1 MTDMIE
7 KSRKSMVIKLK
18 GQTKLV
24 NPKTGKAY
32 DKAPQGS
39 AIEVLGQMCGSKEV
53 TAQQIHPVHGVVPV
67 QSPQSSTASLWK
79 NSKQASSVSGQNI
92 PTIAGVDS
100 EKLSQSSKACITTSV
115 HVNSVPETEK
125 YDSVSKGSSSTMFHS
140 TSVTTPLQIQSVSVA
155 ERLVQVAPVP
165 TIANVV
171 NTTIS
176 SVPLVSHINP
186 AQQPSNSLAYIHP
199 VTGQSISY
207 GQAPVVP
214 AFGNVSVPVATVAMP
229 EPQPVPQPLP
239 QLVPLQVLP
248 AVPQPAVLPPVA
260 QPVVI
265 VPGQS
270 QTVPR
275 LPFLPAGLGQ
285 QGQRLT
291 VQPFGTSQTPQPQP
305 SDQVHVSSGQAV
317 KPQNETAA
325 RAQGCKESKS
335 ADVFDC
341 FRDKFEKRDVSNQQK
356 IDGKKN
362 VNDSST
368 SDSKNAYSVKL
379 FLEDIEMKARKEL
392 NAQLSFKT
400 TTIKTEQVEKK
411 EIVKVETE
419 SSGNV
424 SPRKRPGEGDGRG
437 TTVKRIKNEVDD
449 GKGSTV
455 KRMKNEFES
464 KPKPQNDF
472 GSKVLESLTEVKSK
486 LTSPEKSSPKKISPS
501 PEKHNTTIE
510 IKVEDK
516 IIKKE
521 PKKETPDSGA
531 SSELEDGEIS
541 EDSLSESE
549 EPFNNVS
556 GPNIQGSSIP
566 VLGSRPTHFNRI
578 PTIGSWNQNSS
589 NRSMNIGGF
598 AQRGSFAPRRQNT
611 AFNAYSVGADWS
623 DILQNPETR
632 AIERIKATNT
642 ESPSLHSAGASL
654 DDAASI
660 VSKSAASIS
669 RSRQKN
675 KAQSQVKTLGEW
687 LKLELEI
694 DNIAPLQNIIP
705 YALNTD
711 LTKIPKQ
718 RKRRIR
724 MKVKNAIE
732 QEGSKAINFER
743 KETVTVEVFL
753 PEKQEPKPLNPD
765 YLPEVSNEQT
775 ERELQMLGTSLN
787 FLRHRINQKTT
798 LSNFGG
804 NSFQDRG
811 QFGQFSSLGEAAE
824 DKKMIV
830 AMTLVESEM
839 KVHLSRTCFY
849 GYPHRRVPDELLLD
863 SELGGFKTESD
874 EVFLILMMPLSAK
887 PYNKLLQLRNSL
899 QDLYDR
905 RKCTTNPTSLVKIEE
920 EITQSH
926 NQRQA
931 ALRGFTGYLNKK
943 RIQKLQETVDK
954 YTLVYDYFKMKTP
967 PAPDS
972 MLKFIR
978 TTQMDLRQ
986 HLILARQYLVSGF
999 KSLEN
1004 V

>member
-1 MTDMIE
+1 
-7 KSRKSMVIKLK
+7 MVIKLK

-32 DKAPQGS
+32 DRAPQGS
-39 AIEVLGQMCGSKEV
+39 AIEVLGQTCGSKELP
-53 TAQQIHPVHGVVPV
+53 TQQIHPVHGVVPV
-67 QSPQSSTASLWK
+67 QSPQSSTASFWK
-79 NSKQASSVSGQNI
+79 NSEQASSVSGQNI
-92 PTIAGVDS
+92 QTIAGVDS
-100 EKLSQSSKACITTSV
+100 EKFTQSSKACVTTSG
-115 HVNSVPETEK
+115 HENSVPEIEK
-125 YDSVSKGSSSTMFHS
+125 YDSVSKGSSSTMFQS
-140 TSVTTPLQIQSVSVA
+140 TSVTTPLQIQSVSVP
-155 ERLVQVAPVP
+155 ERLVQLAPVP
-165 TIANVV
+165 AISSVV
-171 NTTIS
+171 NTTVS
-176 SVPLVSHINP
+176 SVPLVPHIHP
-186 AQQPSNSLAYIHP
+186 AQQPSSSLAYIHP
-199 VTGQSISY
+199 VTGQSINY

-214 AFGNVSVPVATVAMP
+214 AFGNVSIPVATVSMP

-239 QLVPLQVLP
+239 QLVPLPVLP
-248 AVPQPAVLPPVA
+248 AVPQPAILPPVA

-265 VPGQS
+265 VTGQS
-270 QTVPR
+270 GTVPR

-285 QGQRLT
+285 QGQGLA
-291 VQPFGTSQTPQPQP
+291 VQPFTTSQIPQP
-305 SDQVHVSSGQAV
+305 SDQVYASSGQAV
-317 KPQNETAA
+317 KQQNETAA

-362 VNDSST
+362 VNDSSA

-392 NAQLSFKT
+392 NAQLSSKT
-400 TTIKTEQVEKK
+400 TMIKTECVVKK
-411 EIVKVETE
+411 EKVKVETE
-419 SSGNV
+419 SGGNV
-424 SPRKRPGEGDGRG
+424 TSGKRPGEGDGKG
-437 TTVKRIKNEVDD
+437 TTVKRIKNEEED
-449 GKGSTV
+449 GKGSAL
-455 KRMKNEFES
+455 KRLKNEFES

-486 LTSPEKSSPKKISPS
+486 LSSPEKSSPKKICPS
-501 PEKHNTTIE
+501 PEKSKTTVE

-521 PKKETPDSGA
+521 PKKETSDSGA

-549 EPFNNVS
+549 EPLNKVS
-556 GPNIQGSSIP
+556 GLNIQGSSIP
-566 VLGSRPTHFNRI
+566 VLGSRPTYFNRI
-578 PTIGSWNQNSS
+578 PTIGTWNQNSP
-589 NRSMNIGGF
+589 NRSMNIGGY
-598 AQRGSFAPRRQNT
+598 AESGSFAPGRQNT

-623 DILQNPETR
+623 DIIQNPDIR
-632 AIERIKATNT
+632 AIERIKATNI
-642 ESPSLHSAGASL
+642 ESRSLHSAGAGI

-732 QEGSKAINFER
+732 QEGSKAISFER
-743 KETVTVEVFL
+743 KSTVTVEVFL
-753 PEKQEPKPLNPD
+753 PEKQEPKSLNPN

-787 FLRHRINQKTT
+787 LLRQRINQKATF
-798 LSNFGG
+798 SNFGG
-804 NSFQDRG
+804 NPFQDSG
-811 QFGQFSSLGEAAE
+811 QFGQFSSLGEVAE

-839 KVHLSRTCFY
+839 KIHLSRTCFY
-849 GYPHRRVPDELLLD
+849 GYPHRRVPDELLLN

-899 QDLYDR
+899 QDLYDK
-905 RKCTTNPTSLVKIEE
+905 RKCTTNPTSLVKIDE
-920 EITQSH
+920 EITQCHS
-926 NQRQA
+926 QRQA
-931 ALRGFTGYLNKK
+931 VLRGFTGYLNKK

-954 YTLVYDYFKMKTP
+954 YTLVYDYFKTKTP

-986 HLILARQYLVSGF
+986 HLILARQYLVSG
-999 KSLEN
+999 
-1004 V
+1004 